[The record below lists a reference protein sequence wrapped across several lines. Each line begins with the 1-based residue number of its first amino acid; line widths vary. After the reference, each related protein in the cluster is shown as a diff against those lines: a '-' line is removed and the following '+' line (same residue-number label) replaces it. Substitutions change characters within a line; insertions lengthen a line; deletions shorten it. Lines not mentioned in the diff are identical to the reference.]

1 MPNAKNLLDISNLSN
16 AALRGFGMCD
26 VLLAKVNSQALTREV
41 QIELMEEW
49 AQIASETDNIGLAN
63 KVVMGELAFHEIL

>member
-41 QIELMEEW
+41 QIEW